1 MDDVYLFNEKNKKPQ
16 EFKQMKFIV
25 PSFETSFG
33 TIENLMLTKPR
44 CQSKVPAGYVN
55 MKEFD
60 YNTFVYYSVYNG
72 RDTRAKA
79 KQICENQGLVQF
91 TDLWILF
98 KIS

>member
-1 MDDVYLFNEKNKKPQ
+1 
-16 EFKQMKFIV
+16 MKFIV

-60 YNTFVYYSVYNG
+60 YNTFVYYSVYNE
-72 RDTRAKA
+72 RHTRAKA
-79 KQICENQGLVQF
+79 KQICENQGLVQS